1 MPQNDNHGHSGHSD
15 VSISGFN
22 GDTFTN
28 SPINIS
34 FGGHGGHGGNVDL
47 SGFNGDSFTNSPVDL
62 HFS

>member
-1 MPQNDNHGHSGHSD
+1 MSQNDNHGHGGHGD

-22 GDTFTN
+22 NDSFTN
-28 SPINIS
+28 SPVS
-34 FGGHGGHGGNVDL
+34 LDFDHGGHGNVDI